1 MMSEQSKKSPSKSN
15 VTRRTFLHRAA
26 CTASTVWALPALVP
40 SSVLGALAPSNR
52 INAAMIGLGNQS
64 TIDLPAFLQQSDVQV
79 VAVCDV
85 NTASHGYRSPDQFL
99 GRKPGQDSV
108 NAYYAKKTDAGQY
121 KGCDA
126 YADFREVIGRK
137 DVDAVAIVV
146 PDHWHALM
154 TVMAA
159 KAGKDIYC
167 EKPLSLTVRDGQEIV
182 KAVRQHKRVLQTGS
196 MWRSNDTVRTACE
209 LVRNGRIG
217 KVERIIT
224 EVAENN
230 FKGPGP
236 GWKPMPVPEGFDY
249 ETWLGPAP
257 AAPYHKDR
265 CFYRFRFIL
274 DYSGGQTTNF
284 GCHSNGIAQWAL
296 GADNSGP
303 IEFADLASEWPEPG
317 DLFTTPTKI
326 DFRARYA
333 DGPELICRTTK
344 RGFGARFEGT
354 EGWVEFVDGGLKTS
368 PDSLKDTK
376 IGLQE
381 IHLPVAVKSRAKDEP
396 PRSMSYDHVRN
407 FIDCVKSRQDPVEPV
422 EAGHRTASL
431 CHLGNIAM
439 KLHRKIRWD
448 PKQEQILGDDEAAKM
463 LSRPMR
469 APWTL

>member
-1 MMSEQSKKSPSKSN
+1 MGKQSRNSQKNP
-15 VTRRTFLHRAA
+15 TRRAFLQRSAFVVS
-26 CTASTVWALPALVP
+26 TAWTLPTLVP

-52 INAAMIGLGNQS
+52 IHVGMIGMGNQS
-64 TIDLPAFLQQSDVQV
+64 TIDLPAFLNQDDVQV

-85 NTASHGYRSPDQFL
+85 NTASRGYRSPDQFL
-99 GRKPGQDSV
+99 GRKPGQDAV
-108 NAYYAKKTDAGQY
+108 NAYYAKKKDTEKYQ
-121 KGCDA
+121 GCAA
-126 YADFREVIGRK
+126 YNDFRDIIGRTN
-137 DVDAVAIVV
+137 VDAVVIIV
-146 PDHWHALM
+146 PDHWHAMM

-167 EKPLSLTVRDGQEIV
+167 EKPLSLTVQQGQEMV

-196 MWRSNDTVRTACE
+196 MWRSSPPVRRACE

-217 KVERIIT
+217 KLKRILT
-224 EVAENN
+224 EVSENN
-230 FKGPGP
+230 AKSPGP

-257 AAPYHKDR
+257 AAPYHQDR

-284 GCHSNGIAQWAL
+284 GCHSNGIAQWAMD
-296 GADNSGP
+296 ADRSGP
-303 IEFADLASEWPEPG
+303 VEFEDLGSEWPAAG
-317 DLFTTPTKI
+317 DLFTTATKVA
-326 DFRARYA
+326 FRACYA
-333 DGPELICRTTK
+333 NGVELICKTTK

-354 EGWVEFVDGGLKTS
+354 EGWVEFSPDGLRTS
-368 PDSLKDTK
+368 PESLADVKFGPQD
-376 IGLQE
+376 IR
-381 IHLPVAVKSRAKDEP
+381 LPVSVESRKMQEP
-396 PRSMSYDHVRN
+396 MYSFLSLDHVRN

-463 LSRPMR
+463 LGRPMR